1 MCTLLGLPVSD
12 RKTLPSNDAKQIA
25 TLRLIETTDHGLT
38 ENSNNRKCHALQ
50 IFLLR
55 SMHGGILY
63 ALNPRGTR
71 ES

>member
-12 RKTLPSNDAKQIA
+12 RKTLPSHDAKQIA

-38 ENSNNRKCHALQ
+38 ESSTNRKCHAPQ

-55 SMHGGILY
+55 SMHGVILY
-63 ALNPRGTR
+63 APNSRGTR